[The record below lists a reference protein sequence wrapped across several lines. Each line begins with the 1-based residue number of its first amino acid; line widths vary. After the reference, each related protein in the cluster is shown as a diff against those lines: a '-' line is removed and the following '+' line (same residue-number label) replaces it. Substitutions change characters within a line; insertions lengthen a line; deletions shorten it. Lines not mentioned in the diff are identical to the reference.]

1 MSHSFR
7 LTKLLPRFLRI
18 DKQNSNRTSESKGG
32 PVCKVI
38 FLDETDQLFPFK
50 SSHKGLSLLD
60 KVFSYL
66 NLEEK
71 DYFGLRYLDTSDQTH
86 WLDPF
91 KSLSSQLKLCNTPYI
106 LYFGVKFYPADPCKV
121 REEITRYQFFLQVK
135 RDILQG
141 RLPLTFDEAT
151 ELFAYAVQS
160 ELGDYDPQRYS
171 TGYISEFRFV
181 PNQTEE
187 LEERISAC
195 HRRLVGLVPTS
206 AEYKFLDKVK
216 WYDMY
221 GVDLHPVLNL
231 PYTLQGEGNQ
241 EYFLGLTPTGIV
253 VYKNKTKVGN
263 YFWPRITKVT
273 FKQKIF
279 IIKVKDKNSEEHTYA
294 FELGTKAAC
303 KHLWKCCVEHHA
315 FFRLNQVADAL
326 SISGKHFRSS
336 SRRSKSGRQSRDTQS
351 ESGRSQPDVPRAHSK
366 RYPRRTTSDSRLSS
380 QLSSDGLPYM
390 QNDRSVSMVAA
401 PEYVKGPRHR
411 SLPELHGSPKSTRSA
426 PWEVNTDVGLYTS
439 GRDSPV
445 SMYSDANKFPKKSQG
460 QGSDTESGHRRKYF
474 PKNKGSDNESDVSFS
489 RRIRREVDSGSES
502 DVSPVRSRHRRP
514 KSSGDWFESQWKDA
528 MEGYYPNKET
538 HMNGSIPSINSA
550 PAGEAKRRRRRRTK
564 SPGTTKRPPE
574 ELREHFKY
582 NLVDTEGMSVEQL
595 RDIPFTQ
602 VETKAEP
609 FKVKYSPN
617 TRQRYRS
624 PKRKSYGEPDHNANL
639 PQSSG
644 EAELP
649 PPYSSLLQE
658 AGQKHYY
665 SDTNSFSNQRNP
677 MYDQRDRSKGFK
689 PWFPDSIS
697 LASYDTVLSRDD
709 ANNSDQTS
717 NSNNTDQRTGTPGQN
732 YRSNVMNI
740 RSTEQKA
747 QGQQQQQTGRSTPQ
761 QTADTQTNIQTNNE
775 AVSEESDSVFE
786 SNTTNRQGPFP
797 QSNERTIRQP
807 LPRSN
812 ERTAFSPVN
821 QNSNYQTTSNPH
833 RQDQY
838 RTGLSPMGR
847 TELSPMNNQDY
858 RQTPNNQS
866 NGYQGYNQGKQ
877 TSYTNYSNRPLPERP
892 NDSSMADRISRS
904 SGTPERPMTRGSV
917 TPERP
922 MTRGSSGTPER
933 QARNS
938 GTPERPTRIQ
948 GTPERPMSRGYGTPD
963 RQTRNSGTPER
974 PMSRGYGPPERTSQG
989 MAYSQMNQ
997 GRSVDRGNYNTYNRE
1012 RSPGSTANQTT
1023 IRQNFNSVN
1032 KFGNDDKS
1040 QEYSQKISPSVRNT
1054 GVSTDSNYSY
1064 QRTPDRNQPS
1074 SNVYSHGYG
1083 TQESIKKLY
1092 SSPKDSRGMYATQ
1105 DSIRRMYNSPNDSN
1119 YRPNPQSVRGHPNSQ
1134 MHPSSQQYHPSYSPT
1149 KHRQDSHR
1157 TMTHERIDP
1166 SVLNQPKTSKGRD
1179 LWTEI

>member
-7 LTKLLPRFLRI
+7 LTKLLPRFFRN
-18 DKQNSNRTSESKGG
+18 DKQNSNRASESKGG

-151 ELFAYAVQS
+151 ELFALCSSIVFIIITNSFLFLA

-253 VYKNKTKVGN
+253 VYKNKTK
-263 YFWPRITKVT
+263 
-273 FKQKIF
+273 
-279 IIKVKDKNSEEHTYA
+279 SEEHTYA

-528 MEGYYPNKET
+528 MEG
-538 HMNGSIPSINSA
+538 SIPSINSA

-609 FKVKYSPN
+609 FKG
-617 TRQRYRS
+617 T
-624 PKRKSYGEPDHNANL
+624 DHNANL

-677 MYDQRDRSKGFK
+677 MYDQRDRSK
-689 PWFPDSIS
+689 
-697 LASYDTVLSRDD
+697 
-709 ANNSDQTS
+709 TS

-747 QGQQQQQTGRSTPQ
+747 QGQQQTGRSTPQ

-892 NDSSMADRISRS
+892 NESSMADRISRS
-904 SGTPERPMTRGSV
+904 SGTPERL
-917 TPERP
+917 ED
-922 MTRGSSGTPER
+922 
-933 QARNS
+933 Q
-938 GTPERPTRIQ
+938 
-948 GTPERPMSRGYGTPD
+948 
-963 RQTRNSGTPER
+963 
-974 PMSRGYGPPERTSQG
+974 
-989 MAYSQMNQ
+989 
-997 GRSVDRGNYNTYNRE
+997 
-1012 RSPGSTANQTT
+1012 
-1023 IRQNFNSVN
+1023 
-1032 KFGNDDKS
+1032 
-1040 QEYSQKISPSVRNT
+1040 
-1054 GVSTDSNYSY
+1054 
-1064 QRTPDRNQPS
+1064 
-1074 SNVYSHGYG
+1074 
-1083 TQESIKKLY
+1083 
-1092 SSPKDSRGMYATQ
+1092 
-1105 DSIRRMYNSPNDSN
+1105 
-1119 YRPNPQSVRGHPNSQ
+1119 
-1134 MHPSSQQYHPSYSPT
+1134 
-1149 KHRQDSHR
+1149 
-1157 TMTHERIDP
+1157 
-1166 SVLNQPKTSKGRD
+1166 
-1179 LWTEI
+1179 

>member
-7 LTKLLPRFLRI
+7 LTKLLPRFFRN
-18 DKQNSNRTSESKGG
+18 DKQNSNRASESKGG

-151 ELFAYAVQS
+151 ELFALCSSIVFIIITNSFLFLA

-221 GVDLHPVLNL
+221 GVDLHPVL
-231 PYTLQGEGNQ
+231 GEGNQ

-253 VYKNKTKVGN
+253 VYKNKTK
-263 YFWPRITKVT
+263 
-273 FKQKIF
+273 
-279 IIKVKDKNSEEHTYA
+279 SEEHTYA

-315 FFRLNQVADAL
+315 FF
-326 SISGKHFRSS
+326 
-336 SRRSKSGRQSRDTQS
+336 SGRQSRDTQS

-528 MEGYYPNKET
+528 MEG
-538 HMNGSIPSINSA
+538 SIPSINSA

-609 FKVKYSPN
+609 FKG
-617 TRQRYRS
+617 T
-624 PKRKSYGEPDHNANL
+624 DHNANL

-677 MYDQRDRSKGFK
+677 MYDQRDRSK
-689 PWFPDSIS
+689 
-697 LASYDTVLSRDD
+697 
-709 ANNSDQTS
+709 TS

-747 QGQQQQQTGRSTPQ
+747 QGQQQTGRSTPQ

-892 NDSSMADRISRS
+892 NESSMADRISRS
-904 SGTPERPMTRGSV
+904 SGTPERL
-917 TPERP
+917 ED
-922 MTRGSSGTPER
+922 
-933 QARNS
+933 Q
-938 GTPERPTRIQ
+938 
-948 GTPERPMSRGYGTPD
+948 
-963 RQTRNSGTPER
+963 
-974 PMSRGYGPPERTSQG
+974 
-989 MAYSQMNQ
+989 
-997 GRSVDRGNYNTYNRE
+997 
-1012 RSPGSTANQTT
+1012 
-1023 IRQNFNSVN
+1023 
-1032 KFGNDDKS
+1032 
-1040 QEYSQKISPSVRNT
+1040 
-1054 GVSTDSNYSY
+1054 
-1064 QRTPDRNQPS
+1064 
-1074 SNVYSHGYG
+1074 
-1083 TQESIKKLY
+1083 
-1092 SSPKDSRGMYATQ
+1092 
-1105 DSIRRMYNSPNDSN
+1105 
-1119 YRPNPQSVRGHPNSQ
+1119 
-1134 MHPSSQQYHPSYSPT
+1134 
-1149 KHRQDSHR
+1149 
-1157 TMTHERIDP
+1157 
-1166 SVLNQPKTSKGRD
+1166 
-1179 LWTEI
+1179 

>member
-7 LTKLLPRFLRI
+7 LTKLLPRFFRN
-18 DKQNSNRTSESKGG
+18 DKQNSNRASESKGG

-151 ELFAYAVQS
+151 ELFALCSSIVFIIITNSFLFLA

-253 VYKNKTKVGN
+253 VYKNKTK
-263 YFWPRITKVT
+263 
-273 FKQKIF
+273 
-279 IIKVKDKNSEEHTYA
+279 SEEHTYA

-315 FFRLNQVADAL
+315 FF
-326 SISGKHFRSS
+326 
-336 SRRSKSGRQSRDTQS
+336 SGRQSRDTQS

-528 MEGYYPNKET
+528 MEG
-538 HMNGSIPSINSA
+538 SIPSINSA

-609 FKVKYSPN
+609 FKG
-617 TRQRYRS
+617 T
-624 PKRKSYGEPDHNANL
+624 DHNANL

-747 QGQQQQQTGRSTPQ
+747 QGQQQTGRSTPQ

-892 NDSSMADRISRS
+892 NESSMADRISRS
-904 SGTPERPMTRGSV
+904 SGTPERL
-917 TPERP
+917 ED
-922 MTRGSSGTPER
+922 
-933 QARNS
+933 Q
-938 GTPERPTRIQ
+938 
-948 GTPERPMSRGYGTPD
+948 
-963 RQTRNSGTPER
+963 
-974 PMSRGYGPPERTSQG
+974 
-989 MAYSQMNQ
+989 
-997 GRSVDRGNYNTYNRE
+997 
-1012 RSPGSTANQTT
+1012 
-1023 IRQNFNSVN
+1023 
-1032 KFGNDDKS
+1032 
-1040 QEYSQKISPSVRNT
+1040 
-1054 GVSTDSNYSY
+1054 
-1064 QRTPDRNQPS
+1064 
-1074 SNVYSHGYG
+1074 
-1083 TQESIKKLY
+1083 
-1092 SSPKDSRGMYATQ
+1092 
-1105 DSIRRMYNSPNDSN
+1105 
-1119 YRPNPQSVRGHPNSQ
+1119 
-1134 MHPSSQQYHPSYSPT
+1134 
-1149 KHRQDSHR
+1149 
-1157 TMTHERIDP
+1157 
-1166 SVLNQPKTSKGRD
+1166 
-1179 LWTEI
+1179 